1 MSTAIVPLS
10 KKIQN
15 VRAILEENSEQIF
28 EALPRHVTPDRM
40 IRTCLSSLRV
50 NPKLLECTQA
60 SLFAAITEAATLG
73 LETDGVLGHAYLVP
87 YGNEVQLLPGYKGL
101 IDLCRRSGNISTIYA
116 HVVRPKD
123 FFDYELGLHLKL
135 VHKPSREPHDG
146 KFTHTYAVCHLR
158 DGGEQ
163 FEVMTFQEIEDH
175 KKRYAKGWNRSD
187 SPWNTNPESMHKKTV
202 LRRLVKMLPV
212 SAEVQRLVARDE
224 VIEAE
229 VSERVDDRRAVRSS
243 HLNDVLAEQ
252 PQLEHASEDS
262 GVPMGKLQEAFATAE
277 TEANV
282 NAVFEEACS
291 YEPAPDQGKQ
301 IEALRVEA
309 MARVCGGK
317 SKPKQKEID

>member
-135 VHKPSREPHDG
+135 IHKPSREPHDG

-175 KKRYAKGWNRSD
+175 KKRYAKGYNRSD

-229 VSERVDDRRAVRSS
+229 VTDRADERRAVRSS
-243 HLNDVLAEQ
+243 HLNDVLAEP
-252 PQLEHASEDS
+252 PQIEQQSDDE
-262 GVPMGKLQEAFATAE
+262 GVPMNKLQAAFGAAGTD
-277 TEANV
+277 ANLS
-282 NAVFEEACS
+282 AVYEEALS
-291 YEPAPDQGKQ
+291 YSPSPEQGKQ
-301 IEALRVEA
+301 IEAWRVEA
-309 MARVCGGK
+309 QTRLASGK
-317 SKPKQKEID
+317 GKKQKEIE